1 MPMWTSLG
9 NPHPLTT
16 PSPYE
21 AFRWPVGA
29 GIPMPRFEVELLGNM
44 GTFDGRRSRRKFAP
58 LSETALGAL
67 LWHTSRTQNSKR
79 SPLGFDIEQ
88 RPAPSAGAIHP
99 IHVLIFREQTKTWA
113 RYNPVLHSLE
123 PLGAAGERLEP
134 FVQECN
140 SIVPIESGDLLLY
153 VAEPGKTSAKYAHS
167 ESLVWRDAG
176 TLQGVMSVASEV
188 LGLNFCLL
196 GVTGEPWASSL
207 DQKGK
212 LRGVGAAI
220 LGARS

>member
-1 MPMWTSLG
+1 
-9 NPHPLTT
+9 
-16 PSPYE
+16 
-21 AFRWPVGA
+21 
-29 GIPMPRFEVELLGNM
+29 MPRSEKELLSDM
-44 GTFDGRRSRRKFAP
+44 AAFDGRRSRRKFAP
-58 LSETALGAL
+58 LSETSLGAL

-99 IHVLIFREQTKTWA
+99 IHILVLRENTKMWA
-113 RYNPVLHSLE
+113 RYNPVPHALE
-123 PLGAAGERLEP
+123 PLGTISERLNP

-153 VAEPGKTSAKYAHS
+153 VAEPGKTAAKYAYS

-176 TLQGVMSVASEV
+176 TLQGIMAIASEV

-196 GVTGEPWASSL
+196 GVTGEPWVSAL
-207 DQKGK
+207 DQEGK